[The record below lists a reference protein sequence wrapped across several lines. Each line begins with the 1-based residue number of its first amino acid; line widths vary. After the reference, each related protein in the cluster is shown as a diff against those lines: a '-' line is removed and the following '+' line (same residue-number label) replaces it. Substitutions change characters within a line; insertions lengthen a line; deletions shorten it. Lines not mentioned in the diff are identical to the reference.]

1 MPGMAAGPEIF
12 ENLSLP
18 KENYELHFLRWL
30 KPLDLDET
38 ITNYT
43 MRLNE
48 EIKHEN
54 PVLIGVSFGGMI
66 VQEMSRF
73 INCKK
78 IIIISSVKSK
88 NELPIRYKI
97 ADFTGIYALFP
108 TKLFTNFEDYTKFLM
123 GKSLKKKARD
133 YKKYLPVR
141 DEMYLKWSIKNVLKW
156 KQNEPSKNL
165 IHIHGTDDSVFP
177 IKHIKNAIE
186 IPGGTHAMILN
197 KAKIISEIINQSL
210 TC

>member
-1 MPGMAAGPEIF
+1 MSITHIYLMPGMAAGPEIF

-73 INCKK
+73 IN
-78 IIIISSVKSK
+78 
-88 NELPIRYKI
+88 
-97 ADFTGIYALFP
+97 
-108 TKLFTNFEDYTKFLM
+108 
-123 GKSLKKKARD
+123 
-133 YKKYLPVR
+133 
-141 DEMYLKWSIKNVLKW
+141 
-156 KQNEPSKNL
+156 
-165 IHIHGTDDSVFP
+165 
-177 IKHIKNAIE
+177 
-186 IPGGTHAMILN
+186 
-197 KAKIISEIINQSL
+197 
-210 TC
+210 

>member
-1 MPGMAAGPEIF
+1 
-12 ENLSLP
+12 LS
-18 KENYELHFLRWL
+18 
-30 KPLDLDET
+30 
-38 ITNYT
+38 
-43 MRLNE
+43 
-48 EIKHEN
+48 
-54 PVLIGVSFGGMI
+54 
-66 VQEMSRF
+66 
-73 INCKK
+73 
-78 IIIISSVKSK
+78 
-88 NELPIRYKI
+88 
-97 ADFTGIYALFP
+97 
-108 TKLFTNFEDYTKFLM
+108 
-123 GKSLKKKARD
+123 
-133 YKKYLPVR
+133 VR